1 MPEEIKE
8 LPPRKNRI
16 AQNRKLNK
24 VQLFDQIIWS
34 INFLKAMTYLYL
46 IYWIMNQFAGHAIA
60 NELSKYLNN
69 WYQSLPSQFGG
80 TDQPPV
86 ETYRVFTSDD
96 LAEIVLWITGVI
108 AFLEFLSNFI
118 EIMKPK
124 TETKQSNHIMIRW
137 GIQLIALLIV
147 FLIMYLSRFIGR

>member
-1 MPEEIKE
+1 
-8 LPPRKNRI
+8 
-16 AQNRKLNK
+16 
-24 VQLFDQIIWS
+24 
-34 INFLKAMTYLYL
+34 
-46 IYWIMNQFAGHAIA
+46 MNQFASHAVA

-86 ETYRVFTSDD
+86 ENYRVFTSDD
-96 LAEIVLWITGVI
+96 LTEIVLWITGVI

-118 EIMKPK
+118 EIMKPQK
-124 TETKQSNHIMIRW
+124 KTKQSNHFMIRW
-137 GIQLIALLIV
+137 GIQLIALSIL